1 MIEQKFTYK
10 VDTDTPL
17 SVEEFSK
24 ALIAINS
31 EYKRYSYNQ
40 KELQISEVRKGSYE
54 VEFVSVLIPSL
65 FSAIE
70 NSNTILDFCSHLK
83 SVKDF
88 IGGTDKTKQQ
98 KPNEQSIK
106 NCVDITSPIIHNHGT
121 INIITGN
128 EKVVVVDNAEA
139 LQIKTLSS
147 QAIEE
152 ISTSSKEQ
160 AQTNIFKKKLF
171 YWYQTRFDD
180 KKSNSGNKGII
191 ESIQPEAVNVIFE
204 DDNSLT
210 KAEMTTS
217 YDGVD
222 WQKRGYIVD
231 IEVLRK
237 GDKIVKYKI
246 LQNYMNESVV
256 DETLF

>member
-1 MIEQKFTYK
+1 M
-10 VDTDTPL
+10 
-17 SVEEFSK
+17 
-24 ALIAINS
+24 
-31 EYKRYSYNQ
+31 
-40 KELQISEVRKGSYE
+40 
-54 VEFVSVLIPSL
+54 
-65 FSAIE
+65 
-70 NSNTILDFCSHLK
+70 
-83 SVKDF
+83 
-88 IGGTDKTKQQ
+88 
-98 KPNEQSIK
+98 
-106 NCVDITSPIIHNHGT
+106 
-121 INIITGN
+121 
-128 EKVVVVDNAEA
+128 VDNAEA

-256 DETLF
+256 

>member
-1 MIEQKFTYK
+1 MAEQRFTYK
-10 VDTDTPL
+10 VDTDSPL
-17 SVEEFSK
+17 SVEDFSR
-24 ALIAINS
+24 ALIAINN
-31 EYKRYSYNQ
+31 EYKCYSCNQ
-40 KELQISEVRKGSYE
+40 KELQICEVRKGSYE
-54 VEFVSVLIPSL
+54 VEFISVLIPSL
-65 FSAIE
+65 FAALE

-83 SVKDF
+83 RVKDY
-88 IGGTDKTKQQ
+88 IVGTNVSQQ
-98 KPNEQSIK
+98 KPNEQSIR
-106 NCVDITSPIIHNHGT
+106 NCIEITQPIIHNHGT

-128 EKVVVVDNAEA
+128 EKVVVIDSEEA
-139 LQIKTLSS
+139 QQVKTLSP
-147 QAIEE
+147 QVIKE
-152 ISTSSKEQ
+152 IGTMDEAQ
-160 AQTNIFKKKLF
+160 PQTNIYRKKLF

-210 KAEMTTS
+210 KTEMTTS
-217 YDGVD
+217 HDGVD

-246 LQNYMNESVV
+246 LQNYMDESVV
-256 DETLF
+256 DDTLF